1 MSCKKKKRTRNER
14 KAIDKTLAAFIP
26 MEKTSAGYKSD
37 FTFDLIKWGN
47 IKKKFTHF
55 ANGDVA
61 FAKITP
67 CFQNRKSAIFHDLS
81 DGIGAGTTE
90 LKVLRPYGN
99 TINRWYLLYFLE
111 FPYFIMGLRLKK
123 QLIKQQRYTV
133 SKAMVYQ
140 EYSYAAPL
148 VPGCCTFAGTIIR
161 KSLQMALSES
171 VGPFF
176 LFTG

>member
-47 IKKKFTHF
+47 IKKKFIHF

-61 FAKITP
+61 FATLTP

-140 EYSYAAPL
+140 EYSYAAL
-148 VPGCCTFAGTIIR
+148 LLALLFESLYSGFVGKCVTIF
-161 KSLQMALSES
+161 S
-171 VGPFF
+171 VYR
-176 LFTG
+176 LTS

>member
-67 CFQNRKSAIFHDLS
+67 CF
-81 DGIGAGTTE
+81 
-90 LKVLRPYGN
+90 
-99 TINRWYLLYFLE
+99 
-111 FPYFIMGLRLKK
+111 
-123 QLIKQQRYTV
+123 
-133 SKAMVYQ
+133 
-140 EYSYAAPL
+140 
-148 VPGCCTFAGTIIR
+148 
-161 KSLQMALSES
+161 AL
-171 VGPFF
+171 
-176 LFTG
+176 